1 MTIICA
7 QTFHKLTA
15 KEVASWLEKSMYCP
29 TILGIQVY
37 GYFLEDR
44 YGIAN
49 KEGYWW
55 VAKLGS
61 DKSLLEIE
69 LDKRRNNTLF
79 PGGVVRVYREKK
91 YFNVQLL
98 EDWPDAVRFRVSWDR
113 HSHSSSPLLHST
125 YGHVVKFPYSYND
138 MCVARRKKE
147 EKAKENENL
156 EMMIEEPKDRKMELM
171 AEILSKMEELK
182 KLL

>member
-7 QTFHKLTA
+7 QTCHKLTA
-15 KEVASWLEKSMYCP
+15 KDVASWLEMSMYSP
-29 TILGIQVY
+29 TVLGIQVY
-37 GYFLEDR
+37 GYLLEDSD
-44 YGIAN
+44 GIAK

-55 VAKLGS
+55 VAELS
-61 DKSLLEIE
+61 SISKSLLEIE
-69 LDKRRNNTLF
+69 LDKRKNNALF
-79 PGGVVRVYREKK
+79 WKGAVRVYREKK

-98 EDWPDAVRFRVSWDR
+98 KDWPDAGRFRVSWDR

-125 YGHVVKFPYSYND
+125 YGCVVKFPHSYHD

-147 EKAKENENL
+147 EALFFL
-156 EMMIEEPKDRKMELM
+156 EMMIEEPNDRKKELVE
-171 AEILSKMEELK
+171 EILTKMEELK